1 MIIGQNTHFVTS
13 PTGQG
18 LRPSI
23 GLPWF
28 QTVSRTRPLRSS
40 QSTTLGARRLRRH
53 TSGWVEA
60 LIPPVTPPTGQGL
73 KPSTRLPWSP
83 SNRYC
88 PHLAIVW
95 RRYGVLSDFP
105 GGHPSWDYSH
115 WSTLN
120 FGVPTNPLAKRS
132 EKASVFIEG
141 NLFPF
146 KPFLHH
152 SGDVGFDTR

>member
-1 MIIGQNTHFVTS
+1 MWDLTPGSCQCLVPAHSGRHNPPPLKVR
-13 PTGQG
+13 
-18 LRPSI
+18 RPR
-23 GLPWF
+23 
-28 QTVSRTRPLRSS
+28 Q
-40 QSTTLGARRLRRH
+40 H
-53 TSGWVEA
+53 TSDWVQA
-60 LIPPVTPPTGQGL
+60 LIPPVATHSGQGL
-73 KPSTRLPWSP
+73 KSSTGLPRSP

-88 PHLAIVW
+88 PHLATVR
-95 RRYGVLSDFP
+95 RRYGILSDFP
-105 GGHPSWDYSH
+105 GGHASWDCSH

-152 SGDVGFDTR
+152 PGDVGFDTR